1 MVGNRSAAVVG
12 CPEPPRRQPTLT
24 TSGAGR
30 GSDLGG
36 TVISYLEELYLHQ
49 EWADAE
55 HWRAFESLPHALED
69 KAIRER
75 LLHIHLVQHAFLW
88 LLGPRDVGFAVKKI
102 EDFPNLSALKQY
114 GRDGLS
120 QMNELVRGFDPTRAE
135 IIEVP
140 WFKPPAKITIRQA
153 LTQAAMHS
161 HYHRGQNATRLRELG
176 GTPPATDFIVWLHKG
191 QPAAQWS

>member
-1 MVGNRSAAVVG
+1 M
-12 CPEPPRRQPTLT
+12 
-24 TSGAGR
+24 
-30 GSDLGG
+30 
-36 TVISYLEELYLHQ
+36 ISYLEELYMHQ

-55 HWRAFESLPHALED
+55 HWRAFESFPQALED

-75 LLHIHLVQHAFLW
+75 LLHIHLVQQAFLW
-88 LLGPRDVGFAVKKI
+88 LLGPRDVGFTVKKI
-102 EDFPNLSALKQY
+102 EDFPNMSDLKQY

-120 QMNELVRGFDPTRAE
+120 RMNELVRGFDPMRAE

-140 WFKPPAKITIRQA
+140 WFKPPARITIRQA

-176 GTPPATDFIVWLHKG
+176 GTPPTTDFIV
-191 QPAAQWS
+191 